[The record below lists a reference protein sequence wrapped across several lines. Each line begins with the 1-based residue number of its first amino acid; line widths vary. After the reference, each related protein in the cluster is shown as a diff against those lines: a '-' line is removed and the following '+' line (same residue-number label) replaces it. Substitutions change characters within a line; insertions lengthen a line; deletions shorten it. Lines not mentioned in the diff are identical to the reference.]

1 MAYFCRL
8 AINFIMSKFI
18 FAFCFLLVILF
29 ISCRIQLIPSST
41 EQSYF
46 LSPEISLVDRIEEIF
61 KTDQS
66 DISLYFEPGEYTIN
80 RQIYLNNI
88 KNLRIFGNGA
98 IIRMNDSTVV
108 GNNFGMISFKNSS
121 DIYIENIT
129 FDANRLHRSC
139 KEVAS
144 HTFMIVSSNRISLF
158 RVKALNNVVDG
169 FIVYSETPEDSNTFC
184 NDINFRNCVS
194 SNSYRNALS
203 IIEGRNITGTDC
215 VFSDSHGISPEG
227 GLVIEAD
234 IDRFDSNFRNL
245 KFDNCEFLN
254 NNGWGIIISQKSNP
268 SNVNILNSRIK
279 NSGVGGIWN
288 CSVNTLVLN
297 NEFLNNGSVAV
308 RSVRYESRPIDTTVI
323 VNNRFKG
330 GKLGVDYVGMGG
342 VIENN
347 VFDSLGSY
355 GVKLNGVTKDDTH
368 AKISLNEFKNLSSTG
383 ISVNRFKNC
392 LILENRFF
400 NNSSVC
406 TEIVSSNVTCKGNK
420 FEKSNVCVKASYSN
434 VKMKDNL
441 FKNCSRDILKG
452 ENATFFYE

>member
-1 MAYFCRL
+1 M
-8 AINFIMSKFI
+8 
-18 FAFCFLLVILF
+18 
-29 ISCRIQLIPSST
+29 
-41 EQSYF
+41 
-46 LSPEISLVDRIEEIF
+46 
-61 KTDQS
+61 
-66 DISLYFEPGEYTIN
+66 
-80 RQIYLNNI
+80 
-88 KNLRIFGNGA
+88 
-98 IIRMNDSTVV
+98 
-108 GNNFGMISFKNSS
+108 
-121 DIYIENIT
+121 
-129 FDANRLHRSC
+129 
-139 KEVAS
+139 
-144 HTFMIVSSNRISLF
+144 
-158 RVKALNNVVDG
+158 
-169 FIVYSETPEDSNTFC
+169 
-184 NDINFRNCVS
+184 
-194 SNSYRNALS
+194 
-203 IIEGRNITGTDC
+203 
-215 VFSDSHGISPEG
+215 
-227 GLVIEAD
+227 
-234 IDRFDSNFRNL
+234 
-245 KFDNCEFLN
+245 
-254 NNGWGIIISQKSNP
+254 
-268 SNVNILNSRIK
+268 
-279 NSGVGGIWN
+279 
-288 CSVNTLVLN
+288 VLN

-406 TEIVSSNVTCKGNK
+406 TELVSSNVTCKGNK
-420 FEKSNVCVKASYSN
+420 FEKSHVCVKASYSN